1 MFNHLIR
8 GDYIKSL
15 QEWCNENDCLQYLDF
30 WDYEMNQ
37 ISPDKVSYSTHKKY
51 YFKCINK
58 NHKHK
63 SELKRI
69 DNLVSNKFSTL
80 TCIQCNSF
88 GQWFIDNYS
97 EDEFEKYWDFDKNI
111 ENPFFIAKN
120 SHKKIFIKCQ
130 KQLYHESY
138 EVNPAHFTR
147 GTRCPYC
154 IGKKVNYYDSLG
166 YKYPLVLDIWSD
178 KNEFSPFDYTPNS
191 NKEVW
196 WKCNNKRHADFKRRI
211 AAMVEN
217 NFHCPQCSNET
228 KNSVL
233 YNKVLEYLNNHNID
247 YVTEFDCNLKPINPN
262 SGKVLPYDIELV
274 NENTIIE
281 VHGSQHYEYEN
292 CGWYKRKAKRY
303 NVTTE
308 EYFKQRK
315 SIDDYKEKYAIENG
329 YKFIIIPYWYEKND
343 YYKEILDNEL
353 NNNKT

>member
-37 ISPDKVSYSTHKKY
+37 ISPDKIAYSTHKKY

-97 EDEFEKYWDFDKNI
+97 ADELEKYWDFDKNI

-130 KQLYHESY
+130 EQLYHESY

-154 IGKKVNYYDSLG
+154 IGRKVNYYDSLG

-178 KNEFSPFDYTPNS
+178 KNEFSPNLSFMKSLLFDS
-191 NKEVW
+191 NKIP
-196 WKCNNKRHADFKRRI
+196 NI
-211 AAMVEN
+211 AIKNTKDEN
-217 NFHCPQCSNET
+217 LL
-228 KNSVL
+228 KN
-233 YNKVLEYLNNHNID
+233 I
-247 YVTEFDCNLKPINPN
+247 I
-262 SGKVLPYDIELV
+262 
-274 NENTIIE
+274 TIII
-281 VHGSQHYEYEN
+281 
-292 CGWYKRKAKRY
+292 KIIDKI
-303 NVTTE
+303 
-308 EYFKQRK
+308 K
-315 SIDDYKEKYAIENG
+315 SIYISKHLYSINSLS
-329 YKFIIIPYWYEKND
+329 YL
-343 YYKEILDNEL
+343 YYFFHRKI
-353 NNNKT
+353 